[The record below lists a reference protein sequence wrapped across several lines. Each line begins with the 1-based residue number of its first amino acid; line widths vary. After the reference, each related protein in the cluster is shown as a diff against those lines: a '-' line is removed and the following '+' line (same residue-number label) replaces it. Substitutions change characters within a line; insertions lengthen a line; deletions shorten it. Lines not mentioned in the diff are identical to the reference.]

1 MKIYIDGYVKGEE
14 GHRCAIGRE
23 NLEILSGTYAHGELE
38 RMAKY
43 DILYVAKNNHFDKRK
58 NINGQECIAILP
70 SGEEADALFF
80 YWKAYR
86 VRKATLRTGE
96 TYRYVQ
102 IKPRGLLVA
111 KSDTR
116 AVQYAKEVFQQK
128 AQTL

>member
-14 GHRCAIGRE
+14 SHRCAIERE
-23 NLEILSGTYAHGELE
+23 KLEVLSYTYAHGKLE
-38 RMAKY
+38 RMAGY

-86 VRKATLRTGE
+86 VWKATLRTGE
-96 TYRYVQ
+96 TYRHVEVQ
-102 IKPRGLLVA
+102 PRGLLVA
-111 KSDTR
+111 KND
-116 AVQYAKEVFQQK
+116 AKAIKYAKEAFQRRERY
-128 AQTL
+128 L